1 MSTPRQIQ
9 DEASAGELEE
19 QLVHGG
25 AAVIAT
31 DLEGVITHWS
41 IGAQRLYGWS
51 GDEAIGRPFL
61 ELMVSPSDWATAEL
75 NMESIQRYG
84 GWEGEFDLHC
94 KDGAS
99 VLAYVR
105 CALVKD
111 DAGRPVG
118 MLGLSMNVSE
128 PPPVE

>member
-1 MSTPRQIQ
+1 MTTPRQTRDQ
-9 DEASAGELEE
+9 ASAGELEE
-19 QLVHGG
+19 QLVHGT

-31 DLEGVITHWS
+31 DLDGVITHWS

-51 GDEAIGRPFL
+51 GEEAIGRPFL
-61 ELMVSPSDWATAEL
+61 ELMVAPSDWATAEQ
-75 NMESIQRYG
+75 NMESIQRNG
-84 GWEGEFDLHC
+84 GWEGEFDLHR
-94 KDGAS
+94 KGGAS

-118 MLGLSMNVSE
+118 MLGLSMDTAA
-128 PPPVE
+128 P